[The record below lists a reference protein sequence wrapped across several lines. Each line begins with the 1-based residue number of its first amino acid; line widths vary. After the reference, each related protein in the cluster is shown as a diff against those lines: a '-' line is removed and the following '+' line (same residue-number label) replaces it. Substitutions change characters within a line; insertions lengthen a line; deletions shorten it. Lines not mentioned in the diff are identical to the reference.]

1 MKEINDEIKY
11 RIADLYQN
19 TRMSAGS
26 IASALGICRDTVL
39 KYKDLKIPVQR
50 RVV

>member
-1 MKEINDEIKY
+1 MKEINDSMKY

-19 TRMSAGS
+19 TRMSIGS
-26 IASALGICRDTVL
+26 IAAALGISRDSVR

-50 RVV
+50 RLV